1 MGEIKIGC
9 QTYPWKMNQKCFAGD
24 VEHMLRS
31 ASEAGFMGLEAEID
45 MLGTFFE
52 RPEEARELF
61 DAYKMKLAALVLHQE
76 WEGEEETEKE
86 AVLTGKAISFLQHFP
101 FAKLMV
107 SHHAGT
113 KSRGEGETL
122 KKRRKNL
129 LSCMNQ
135 VAARAGEA
143 GIVTCYHPNSA
154 KNSLF
159 RNAKDYQILWEMLE
173 KTNIGYAPD
182 IGHIVN
188 GGMDA
193 LEVLKAF
200 RGKIRHVHF
209 KDRKSDGSWAVM
221 GEGAIDY
228 PGIVR
233 YLQETCYGGWIMVE
247 DESPL
252 AQTDSDGVVNMDG
265 KYMKHLF
272 SGMSNLQKGSAAVKK
287 YNGKI

>member
-1 MGEIKIGC
+1 MGNIKIGC
-9 QTYPWKMNQKCFAGD
+9 QTYPWKMNQKQFAGD
-24 VEHMLRS
+24 VPHMVKT
-31 ASEAGFMGLEAEID
+31 AAHAGFQGLEAEIG
-45 MLGTFFE
+45 MLGGYFE
-52 RPEEARELF
+52 KPEMTRGILE
-61 DAYKMKLAALVLHQE
+61 KHGIQLAALVLHQP
-76 WEGEEETEKE
+76 WEGEAESKEEEE
-86 AVLTGKAISFLQHFP
+86 LTRKAISFLKFFP

-113 KSRGEGETL
+113 KSREEGKAL
-122 KKRRKNL
+122 QKRRENL

-159 RNAKDYQILWEMLE
+159 RNKEDYQVLFAMLE
-173 KTNIGYAPD
+173 RTDVGYAPD

-193 LEVLKAF
+193 LEILKAA

-209 KDRKSDGSWAVM
+209 KDRKADGDWAVM
-221 GEGAIDY
+221 GEGEIDY

-233 YLQETCYGGWIMVE
+233 YLEETGYGGWIMVE

-252 AQTDSDGVVNMDG
+252 AEKDSDGVVRMDG
-265 KYMKHLF
+265 EYMKRFL
-272 SGMSNLQKGSAAVKK
+272 L
-287 YNGKI
+287 